1 MTFKSLEMLN
11 LVRNTL
17 YPFSKAPNIKPVLGV
32 SLQMVLTMWPQ
43 LIRYFYFLLSCFLL
57 FTLQKHPTLPIL
69 KFSERKL
76 LHNVLTMSLFSL
88 IVFKLLSEND
98 ARNGM
103 RAVCSQSETRR
114 QSEVPSEFALPLL
127 VTEGSRQ
134 VTLRFELHSLASSSP
149 IPTHFV

>member
-1 MTFKSLEMLN
+1 
-11 LVRNTL
+11 
-17 YPFSKAPNIKPVLGV
+17 
-32 SLQMVLTMWPQ
+32 
-43 LIRYFYFLLSCFLL
+43 
-57 FTLQKHPTLPIL
+57 
-69 KFSERKL
+69 
-76 LHNVLTMSLFSL
+76 MSLFSL
-88 IVFKLLSEND
+88 IIFKLLSENEV
-98 ARNGM
+98 RNGM